1 MIGKTYAVLLD
12 DENSPRILWRV
23 VYKTDNLVRLCNDDS
38 GESMT
43 KLLDDV
49 WIVI

>member
-1 MIGKTYAVLLD
+1 MMNKSYAVLLD
-12 DENSPRILWRV
+12 DEKSTRTLWRV
-23 VYKTDNLVRLCNDDS
+23 VYKTDTLVRLCNDDT

-43 KLLDDV
+43 KLIDDV